1 MLIEQAVDVASQD
14 RDGNTPLH
22 LASFYGQ
29 VEVAC
34 MLIEYG
40 ADVAARNKDGQTPL
54 HLATPTY
61 WIKKSRKC
69 AEVARI
75 LLDNGADLNAQNK
88 YGLTPLSYGIARW
101 VCKSYTSPSLT

>member
-1 MLIEQAVDVASQD
+1 MAGLRGLSSELSTLSDVKSTKFSCRFPD
-14 RDGNTPLH
+14 VH

-40 ADVAARNKDGQTPL
+40 ADVAARNKDGQSPL

-75 LLDNGADLNAQNK
+75 QYFSIMAQ
-88 YGLTPLSYGIARW
+88 I
-101 VCKSYTSPSLT
+101 